1 MLTVIFELWP
11 NAGKR
16 EDYLDLAG
24 ELRPEL
30 LRMDGFLGNE
40 RFESRREPGK
50 MLALS
55 SWRDEAAL
63 AAWRAHAGHRVA
75 QARGRRDIFSDYRL
89 RIGET
94 VGSAADGTARA
105 VSLVEVEPGAAPVAP
120 DLAADAV
127 EDRETFESIYNPGK
141 LAVVLSWR
149 DMATAVPWLAH
160 PDLAGPGRQHR
171 LMRVVRDYGLTRR
184 EEAPH
189 RPAA

>member
-11 NAGKR
+11 NAGRR
-16 EDYLDLAG
+16 EDYLGLAG
-24 ELRPEL
+24 SLRPEL

-55 SWRDEAAL
+55 SWRDEEAL
-63 AAWRAHAGHRVA
+63 AGWRAHAGHRVA
-75 QARGRRDIFSDYRL
+75 QARGRRDIFRDYRL

-94 VGSAADGTARA
+94 VDGLLGTDRG
-105 VSLVEVEPGAAPVAP
+105 VSLVEIEPGAEPLLPGIAEAG
-120 DLAADAV
+120 
-127 EDRETFESIYNPGK
+127 ETFESICKPGK
-141 LAVVLSWR
+141 LAVVISWR
-149 DMATAVPWLAH
+149 NPAAMR

-184 EEAPH
+184 EEAP
-189 RPAA
+189 RPSAPA